1 MHYSSV
7 IYLWIDFHMLLD
19 YYTLDAKTFFSVI
32 RESARF
38 TKETDRKC
46 QRLWEDER
54 QETARLHCLR
64 TSEWRSDIRKS
75 QKLLTQIKEVKRLS
89 NLLTVELLVQTV
101 QYRGRWPEDL
111 GNYNTVPKLPSSINC
126 NSYKASNVCFL
137 FTSCI
142 FNDVVACINQMAC
155 YYVFLKNSQS
165 DHEAY

>member
-1 MHYSSV
+1 
-7 IYLWIDFHMLLD
+7 MLLD

-89 NLLTVELLVQTV
+89 NLLTVELLQ
-101 QYRGRWPEDL
+101 QNAPEE
-111 GNYNTVPKLPSSINC
+111 NTGTDSAAEEIVKVLA
-126 NSYKASNVCFL
+126 KQEV
-137 FTSCI
+137 
-142 FNDVVACINQMAC
+142 D
-155 YYVFLKNSQS
+155 
-165 DHEAY
+165 